1 MRNLKPKIKIDKFSG
16 SGEGMLYYNEGFIA
30 GNENGNSLLSE
41 GYSSGKI
48 FDDTDTEYITLS
60 NGIKA
65 IQYLKT
71 IKGLADYSLMLND
84 GGGFL
89 VNSMNPAYV
98 KNAVGPSLSGS
109 SSYFYSLYPDL
120 LELPSGNLIFSS
132 TNHLGLV
139 IRGYCLTGSSTTKI
153 VDGAGRN
160 FETLGLSTTGINNK
174 VWNLKTGE
182 VFTITSISTTNST
195 NDTLNFSAG
204 TTNTAN
210 DEFVAVVWD
219 KWDLTTDISP
229 VPTYSANNKRQIKQ
243 YADYFYVLNNRY
255 LARLD
260 SDESTF
266 YNKSVVGENKGK
278 ELPVGHTAQ
287 CFDVNTDKILVS
299 SRKSNGENF
308 LLLWDG
314 YADGWNNILP
324 ISGDINDVKAY
335 NSGWVFV
342 LEGTLYYTDGYSLS
356 KISNYNDTLKLNH
369 INRSNLTINSFNSI
383 VVLKDSIYMAS
394 GGSNLNRVKTG
405 VYVYDFNYG
414 WSFVPIT
421 FKGRMYNTPTSIFYN
436 YSDNEINVGLFGG
449 LSYISSNGTNTSQ
462 YLNKSAIWMI
472 NLDEESQI
480 FGVGLNISANL
491 TSYIRGNR
499 ANQKTKITVSIG
511 DANKGLIYTYEGRIN
526 GTGNIITS
534 RSYDPVDVGDE
545 IIIIDQDSRIRGER
559 AFVQTKNI
567 YDEAISLTVDPYFSQ
582 NDDNYRSLQ
591 ILKLKKCDT
600 KEISLGDLNREQ
612 MFFNPNP
619 FFSNKLFVQIT
630 IQGITN
636 SFPVSILGINIY

>member
-30 GNENGNSLLSE
+30 GNENGNSILSE

-48 FDDTDTEYITLS
+48 FDNTDTEYITLPYS
-60 NGIKA
+60 SHIKA

-71 IKGLADYSLMLND
+71 IKGLRDYSLMLDNN
-84 GGGFL
+84 GGFL
-89 VNSMNPAYV
+89 VNSMNTSI
-98 KNAVGPSLSGS
+98 KNSVGPRYSFGS
-109 SSYFYSLYPDL
+109 SLYPDL

-139 IRGYCLTGSSTTKI
+139 IRGYCSTGSSTTKI
-153 VDGAGRN
+153 VDGYGRN
-160 FETLGLSTTGINNK
+160 FETLGLSTTGTNNK
-174 VWNLKTGE
+174 VWNLRTGE

-195 NDTLNFSAG
+195 NDTLEFTAG
-204 TTNTAN
+204 TANTAN
-210 DEFVAVVWD
+210 DEFIAVVWD
-219 KWDLTTDISP
+219 KWDLTTDIIP
-229 VPTYSANNKRQIKQ
+229 VPTYSPNDKRQIKQ

-314 YADGWNNILP
+314 YADGWNNIIP

-335 NSGWVFV
+335 NSGWVFI

-356 KISNYNDTLKLNH
+356 KLSNYNDTLKLN
-369 INRSNLTINSFNSI
+369 INNHNLAINSFNSI

-394 GGSNLNRVKTG
+394 SPYYNSNRVKTG

-436 YSDNEINVGLFGG
+436 YIDNGIDVGLSGG
-449 LSYISSNGTNTSQ
+449 LSYISSNRANTSQ
-462 YLNKSAIWMI
+462 YFNKSAIWMI

-480 FGVGLNISANL
+480 FGVGLNISASTTHNISGL
-491 TSYIRGNR
+491 R

-511 DANKGLIYTYEGRIN
+511 DANKGLIYTCEGKIN
-526 GTGNIITS
+526 GTGNILTS
-534 RSYDPVDVGDE
+534 FSYDSVDVGDE
-545 IIIIDQDSRIRGER
+545 IIVIDQDSRIRGER
-559 AFVQTKNI
+559 TFVQSKSTLA
-567 YDEAISLTVDPYFSQ
+567 EGISLTVSPYFSQ
-582 NDDNYRSLQ
+582 NDNNPRSLQ
-591 ILKLKKCDT
+591 VLKLKKCDT

>member
-1 MRNLKPKIKIDKFSG
+1 
-16 SGEGMLYYNEGFIA
+16 MLLDQDIVM
-30 GNENGNSLLSE
+30 
-41 GYSSGKI
+41 
-48 FDDTDTEYITLS
+48 D
-60 NGIKA
+60 
-65 IQYLKT
+65 
-71 IKGLADYSLMLND
+71 
-84 GGGFL
+84 
-89 VNSMNPAYV
+89 
-98 KNAVGPSLSGS
+98 S
-109 SSYFYSLYPDL
+109 SSYPDL

-139 IRGYCLTGSSTTKI
+139 IRGYCSTGSSTTKI

-160 FETLGLSTTGINNK
+160 FETLGLSTTGTNNK

-195 NDTLNFSAG
+195 NDTLEFTAG
-204 TTNTAN
+204 TANTAN
-210 DEFVAVVWD
+210 DEFIAVVWD
-219 KWDLTTDISP
+219 KWDLTTDIIP
-229 VPTYSANNKRQIKQ
+229 VPTYSPNDKRQIKQ

-314 YADGWNNILP
+314 YADGWNNIIP

-335 NSGWVFV
+335 NSGWVFI

-356 KISNYNDTLKLNH
+356 KLSNYNDTLKLN
-369 INRSNLTINSFNSI
+369 INNHNLAINSFNSI

-394 GGSNLNRVKTG
+394 SPYYNSNRVKTG

-436 YSDNEINVGLFGG
+436 YIDNGIDVGLSGG
-449 LSYISSNGTNTSQ
+449 LSYISSNRANTSQ

-480 FGVGLNISANL
+480 FGVGLNISASTTRNI
-491 TSYIRGNR
+491 SGFR

-511 DANKGLIYTYEGRIN
+511 DANKGLIYYYNGYIN
-526 GTGNIITS
+526 GTGNILTS
-534 RSYDPVDVGDE
+534 LSYDPVDVGDE
-545 IIIIDQDSRIRGER
+545 IIVIDRDSRIRGER
-559 AFVQTKNI
+559 TFVQSKSTLA
-567 YDEAISLTVDPYFSQ
+567 EGISLTVSPHFSQ
-582 NDDNYRSLQ
+582 NDNNPRSLQ
-591 ILKLKKCDT
+591 VLKLKKCDT

>member
-1 MRNLKPKIKIDKFSG
+1 
-16 SGEGMLYYNEGFIA
+16 MLYYNEGFIA

-48 FDDTDTEYITLS
+48 FDNTDTEYITLPYS
-60 NGIKA
+60 SDIKA

-71 IKGLADYSLMLND
+71 IKGLADYSLILTNN
-84 GGGFL
+84 GGFL
-89 VNSMNPAYV
+89 VNSMRTDYI
-98 KNAVGPSLSGS
+98 KNAVGPRLGTTGS
-109 SSYFYSLYPDL
+109 YSPSFYPDL

-132 TNHLGLV
+132 TEHLGLV
-139 IRGYCLTGSSTTKI
+139 IRGYCSTGSSTTKI

-160 FETLGLSTTGINNK
+160 FETLGLDTEHNNK

-182 VFTITSISTTNST
+182 IFTITAISTTKST
-195 NDTLNFSAG
+195 NDTLEFTAG
-204 TTNTAN
+204 TANTAN
-210 DEFVAVVWD
+210 DEFVAIVWD

-229 VPTYSANNKRQIKQ
+229 VPTYSPNDKRQIKQ

-278 ELPVGHTAQ
+278 ELPVGHNAQ
-287 CFDVNTDKILVS
+287 CFDVNADKILVS

-314 YADGWNNILP
+314 YSDGWNNIIP

-356 KISNYNDTLKLNH
+356 KLSNYNDTLKLNR
-369 INRSNLTINSFNSI
+369 NNSNLTINSFNSI

-394 GGSNLNRVKTG
+394 SYYYNSNRVKTG

-414 WSFVPIT
+414 WSFIPIT

-436 YSDNEINVGLFGG
+436 YSDNGIDVGLSGG
-449 LSYISSNGTNTSQ
+449 LSYIGSNRSNTSQ

-480 FGVGLNISANL
+480 FGVGLNISASTTNNI
-491 TSYIRGNR
+491 SGYR

-511 DANKGLIYTYEGRIN
+511 DANKGLIYTYDGTIN
-526 GTGNIITS
+526 GLGNIRTRLPS
-534 RSYDPVDVGDE
+534 DPVYPVDVGDE
-545 IIIIDQDSRIRGER
+545 IIIIDEDSSIRGER
-559 AFVQTKNI
+559 TFVETKTPLV
-567 YDEAISLTVDPYFSQ
+567 EGMSLGVKPYFSQ
-582 NDDNYRSLQ
+582 SDGNSRTLQ

>member
-41 GYSSGKI
+41 GYYSGKV
-48 FDDTDTEYITLS
+48 FDNTDTAYITLS
-60 NGIKA
+60 NSIKA

-71 IKGLADYSLMLND
+71 IKSLRDYSLMLND

-89 VNSMNPAYV
+89 VNSIYTTYI
-98 KNAVGPSLSGS
+98 KNAVGPSLGAS
-109 SSYFYSLYPDL
+109 SPYIYSNYPDL

-153 VDGAGRN
+153 VDGSGRN
-160 FETLGLSTTGINNK
+160 FETLGLSNTGMNNK

-204 TTNTAN
+204 TTNTSN

-219 KWDLTTDISP
+219 KWALKTDISP
-229 VPTYSANNKRQIKQ
+229 VPTYSSNDKRQIKQ

-324 ISGDINDVKAY
+324 ISGDINDVRAY

-356 KISNYNDTLKLNH
+356 KLSNYNDTLKLNV
-369 INRSNLTINSFNSI
+369 NNNNLTIRSFNSI

-394 GGSNLNRVKTG
+394 GDYNLNRVKTG

-436 YSDNEINVGLFGG
+436 YNNNGIDVGLSGG
-449 LSYISSNGTNTSQ
+449 LSYIRSNRSNTSQ

-480 FGVGLNISANL
+480 FGVGLNISANI
-491 TSYIRGNR
+491 TDYINGFQ
-499 ANQKTKITVSIG
+499 ANKKTKITVSIG
-511 DANKGLIYTYEGRIN
+511 DANKGLIYTYEGNIN
-526 GTGNIITS
+526 GTGNIRTS
-534 RSYDPVDVGDE
+534 LSYDPVDVGDE

-559 AFVQTKNI
+559 AFVQSKSTLV
-567 YDEAISLTVDPYFSQ
+567 EGISLIVSPYFSQ
-582 NDDNYRSLQ
+582 NDDNIRSLQ
-591 ILKLKKCDT
+591 VLKLKKCDT

>member
-48 FDDTDTEYITLS
+48 FDNTDTAYITLS
-60 NGIKA
+60 NEIKA

-71 IKGLADYSLMLND
+71 IRSLRDYSLMLNST
-84 GGGFL
+84 GGFL
-89 VNSMNPAYV
+89 VNSMYTTYI
-98 KNAVGPSLSGS
+98 KNAVGPSLGAS
-109 SSYFYSLYPDL
+109 SPYISSNYPDL

-160 FETLGLSTTGINNK
+160 FETLGLSNTGMNNK

-182 VFTITSISTTNST
+182 VFTITTISTTNST
-195 NDTLNFSAG
+195 NDTLEFTAG
-204 TTNTAN
+204 TANTAN

-219 KWDLTTDISP
+219 KWALKTDISP
-229 VPTYSANNKRQIKQ
+229 VPTYSSNDKRQIKQ

-255 LARLD
+255 LARLN

-324 ISGDINDVKAY
+324 ISGDVNDVRAY

-356 KISNYNDTLKLNH
+356 KLSNYNDTLKLNV
-369 INRSNLTINSFNSI
+369 NNLNLTINSFNSI

-394 GGSNLNRVKTG
+394 GDYNLNRVKTG

-414 WSFVPIT
+414 WSFIPIT

-436 YSDNEINVGLFGG
+436 YSDNGIDVGLSGG
-449 LSYISSNGTNTSQ
+449 LSYIRSNRANTSQ

-480 FGVGLNISANL
+480 FGVGLNISANI
-491 TSYIRGNR
+491 TDYINGFQANR
-499 ANQKTKITVSIG
+499 KTKITVSIG
-511 DANKGLIYTYEGRIN
+511 DANKGLIYTYEGNIN
-526 GTGNIITS
+526 GTGNILTS
-534 RSYDPVDVGDE
+534 LSYDPVDVGDE
-545 IIIIDQDSRIRGER
+545 IIVIDKYSRIRGER
-559 AFVQTKNI
+559 AFVQSKSTLV
-567 YDEAISLTVDPYFSQ
+567 EGISLQVSPYFSQ
-582 NDDNYRSLQ
+582 NDDNIRSLQ
-591 ILKLKKCDT
+591 VLKLKKCDT

>member
-1 MRNLKPKIKIDKFSG
+1 MRNLKPKIKINKFSG
-16 SGEGMLYYNEGFIA
+16 SGEGLLYYNEGFIA

-41 GYSSGKI
+41 GYSSGKV
-48 FDDTDTEYITLS
+48 FDNTDTEYITLS
-60 NGIKA
+60 SSIKA

-71 IKGLADYSLMLND
+71 IKSLSDYSLILNN

-89 VNSMNPAYV
+89 VNSLYTTYI
-98 KNAVGPSLSGS
+98 KNAVGLSLSAS
-109 SSYFYSLYPDL
+109 SPYLYSSFPDL

-132 TNHLGLV
+132 TNHLGLIV
-139 IRGYCLTGSSTTKI
+139 RGYCLAGSSTTKI

-160 FETLGLSTTGINNK
+160 FSTLGLSNTGINNK

-195 NDTLNFSAG
+195 NDTLEFSAG
-204 TTNTAN
+204 TANTAN

-219 KWDLTTDISP
+219 KWDLTTNISP
-229 VPTYSANNKRQIKQ
+229 VSTYTSNDKRQIKQ

-255 LARLD
+255 LARLN

-324 ISGDINDVKAY
+324 INGDINDVKAY

-356 KISNYNDTLKLNH
+356 KLSSYNDTLKLNR
-369 INRSNLTINSFNSI
+369 NNLNLTINSFNSI
-383 VVLKDSIYMAS
+383 VVLKDCIYMAS

-421 FKGRMYNTPTSIFYN
+421 FKSRMYNTPTSIFYD
-436 YSDNEINVGLFGG
+436 YGFNEINVGLSGG
-449 LSYISSNGTNTSQ
+449 LSDIRSNRANTSQ

-480 FGVGLNISANL
+480 FGVGLNISANI
-491 TSYIRGNR
+491 TDYINGVQ
-499 ANQKTKITVSIG
+499 ADKKTKITVSIG
-511 DANKGLIYTYEGRIN
+511 DANKGLIYTYSGNIN
-526 GTGNIITS
+526 GTGNILTS
-534 RSYDPVDVGDE
+534 LSYDPVDVGDE
-545 IIIIDQDSRIRGER
+545 IIVIDQESRIRGER
-559 AFVQTKNI
+559 TFVESKDTLV
-567 YDEAISLTVDPYFSQ
+567 EGISLRVSPYFSQ
-582 NDDNYRSLQ
+582 NDDNHRSLQ
-591 ILKLKKCDT
+591 VLKLKKCDT
-600 KEISLGDLNREQ
+600 KEISLGELNREQ

>member
-48 FDDTDTEYITLS
+48 FDNTDTAYITLS
-60 NGIKA
+60 NEIKA

-71 IKGLADYSLMLND
+71 IRSLRDYSLMLNST
-84 GGGFL
+84 GGFL
-89 VNSMNPAYV
+89 VNSMYTTYI
-98 KNAVGPSLSGS
+98 KNAVGPSLGAS
-109 SSYFYSLYPDL
+109 SPYISSNYPDL

-160 FETLGLSTTGINNK
+160 FETLGLSNTGMNNK

-182 VFTITSISTTNST
+182 VFTITTISTTNST
-195 NDTLNFSAG
+195 NDTLEFTAG
-204 TTNTAN
+204 TANTAN

-219 KWDLTTDISP
+219 KWALKTDISP
-229 VPTYSANNKRQIKQ
+229 VPTYSSNDKRQIKQ

-255 LARLD
+255 LARLN

-308 LLLWDG
+308 LLLWNG

-324 ISGDINDVKAY
+324 ISGDVNDVRAY

-356 KISNYNDTLKLNH
+356 KLSNYNDTLKLNV
-369 INRSNLTINSFNSI
+369 NNLNLTIRSFNSI

-394 GGSNLNRVKTG
+394 GDYNLNRVKTG

-414 WSFVPIT
+414 WSFIPIT

-436 YSDNEINVGLFGG
+436 YSDNGIDVGLSGG
-449 LSYISSNGTNTSQ
+449 LSYIRSNRANTSQ

-480 FGVGLNISANL
+480 FGVGLNISANI
-491 TSYIRGNR
+491 TDYINGFQANR
-499 ANQKTKITVSIG
+499 KTKITVSIG
-511 DANKGLIYTYEGRIN
+511 DANKGLIYTYEGNIN
-526 GTGNIITS
+526 GTGNILTS
-534 RSYDPVDVGDE
+534 LSYDPVDVGDE
-545 IIIIDQDSRIRGER
+545 IIVIDKYSRIRGER
-559 AFVQTKNI
+559 AFVQSKSTLV
-567 YDEAISLTVDPYFSQ
+567 EGISLQVSPYFSQ
-582 NDDNYRSLQ
+582 NDDNIRSLQ
-591 ILKLKKCDT
+591 VLKLKKCDT